1 VGPSTTP
8 RLRRF
13 VGTVRAAV
21 SGVAHFDR
29 ESYAVDV
36 MENVFRGVQVLS
48 DSTQA
53 FSADIV
59 NLDFR
64 AWVAATAISSVHVR
78 VLDPDDR

>member
-1 VGPSTTP
+1 
-8 RLRRF
+8 
-13 VGTVRAAV
+13 
-21 SGVAHFDR
+21 VAHFDR

-53 FSADIV
+53 FSGHV
-59 NLDFR
+59 TNLDFR
-64 AWVAATAISSVHVR
+64 AWLAGTAISSVHIR